1 MKKEIE
7 KSKYA
12 ETGVDVE
19 KRGIE
24 VFKEIVN
31 NLFPSAFCVVTQ
43 DPNYSEDALITHTD
57 SVGSKPVQCYL
68 HWKET
73 SDITW
78 FNGLTQDVL
87 AMNLD
92 DIICVG
98 AYPINFVDYIAI
110 NPFNLPKQDVLH
122 ALKSGFQE
130 CSNIL
135 KKFGI
140 NILYSGGETAD
151 LPDQLR
157 TLDVSGTINGRVK
170 IHDIISGENIKPGDA
185 IIGLRSGGKT
195 KYETKENSGIMCNFI
210 SLARH
215 CLMKPDYEKKYPEI
229 REPKGKE
236 YYGKFD
242 FDEYV
247 DELGMTVGDAIISPT
262 RFFAPVILRILE
274 KYRPYVKGIIHNTG
288 GGQTRCLKLGR
299 NIHYIKDSLP
309 DPDPIFYLIQRESKE
324 TWRDMYRGG
333 NMGVGMDVIV
343 EREMAEDILSIPES
357 YGLKAQIIGRCEK
370 SDGKNKLTIYS
381 PFGKFRYT

>member
-1 MKKEIE
+1 MKKGIK

-24 VFKEIVN
+24 VFKEIVD
-31 NLFPSAFCVVTQ
+31 NLFPTAFCVVTP
-43 DPNYSEDALITHTD
+43 DPNYVEDALITHTD
-57 SVGSKPVQCYL
+57 SAGSKPIQCYL

-78 FNGLTQDVL
+78 FKGLAQDVL

-98 AYPINFVDYIAI
+98 ACPINFVDYIAI

-122 ALKSGFQE
+122 TLKLGFQQ
-130 CSNIL
+130 CSDIL
-135 KKFGI
+135 KEYGI

-157 TLDVSGTINGRVK
+157 TLDVSGTINGRAK
-170 IHDIISGENIKPGDA
+170 IHDIITGENIKPGDA

-215 CLMKPDYEKKYPEI
+215 CLMKADYEKKYPEI
-229 REPKGKE
+229 RDPKGKE

-247 DELGMTVGDAIISPT
+247 DELGMTVGEAIISPT
-262 RFFAPVILRILE
+262 RFFAPVIVKILE
-274 KYRPYVKGIIHNTG
+274 KYRPYIKGITHNTG
-288 GGQTRCLKLGR
+288 GGQTRCLKLGK

-309 DPDPIFYLIQRESKE
+309 DPDPIFYLIQRGSGE
-324 TWRDMYRGG
+324 TWRDMYKGG

-343 EREMAEDILSIPES
+343 EREVAEDVLSVPES

-370 SDGKNKLTIYS
+370 SHGKNKLTIYS
-381 PFGKFRYT
+381 PFGKFQYP